1 MSLGLFRRTM
11 TREFCVSAGC
21 RRRTAA
27 TAATAATATAA
38 AAAATAAAAAA
49 AATAAAAAAAADSS
63 GVNCADHIGIPA
75 AAKQLKT

>member
-27 TAATAATATAA
+27 TAATAAATAA
-38 AAAATAAAAAA
+38 
-49 AATAAAAAAAADSS
+49 AAAAAAAADSS

>member
-49 AATAAAAAAAADSS
+49 TAAAAAAAADSS